1 MHPPVLHSL
10 LFLGLPHSESL
21 VECGF
26 LVSFS
31 EFIVFISLSIL
42 VLAVDPEEQTIVEM
56 EVSEDDGSSWSF
68 AVGAVVLV
76 EELKQRT
83 SVVG

>member
-1 MHPPVLHSL
+1 M
-10 LFLGLPHSESL
+10 
-21 VECGF
+21 
-26 LVSFS
+26 
-31 EFIVFISLSIL
+31 FISLSIQ
-42 VLAVDPEEQTIVEM
+42 VPAVYPVQQKIVEM